1 MTYVFTEGPID
12 QPWETT
18 EDIDAFWYVH
28 RAGFWKRNRAMPPE
42 STVVEDNFYVEGS
55 KWATELARRLN
66 DLDTARARIA
76 LLEARLDALCGAA
89 NAKIVFDDHD
99 VLDACMCEMCTL
111 GRALTAAREVLGG

>member
-76 LLEARLDALCGAA
+76 LLEARLDALCGAVEA
-89 NAKIVFDDHD
+89 EKYTKPYTTIAEFTETQTQ
-99 VLDACMCEMCTL
+99 LRTAY
-111 GRALTAAREVLGG
+111 TAAREVLNG